1 MAELNVEPKNKSP
14 WWIWLII
21 ALVIIVALF
30 FVLGTDEHTR
40 NDREN
45 VNENMGRGGTTAMY
59 IAPLSDE
66 ISNPFEQS

>member
-30 FVLGTDEHTR
+30 FVLGNDDNTH

-45 VNENMGRGGTTAMY
+45 VHDNTGTSTTAMY
-59 IAPLSDE
+59 IEKESKPSFSYFDLV
-66 ISNPFEQS
+66 

>member
-14 WWIWLII
+14 WWIWLIV

-45 VNENMGRGGTTAMY
+45 VHDNTGTSTTAMY
-59 IAPLSDE
+59 EAPKLE
-66 ISNPFEQS
+66 ALFNPFERA